1 MIKKYDRFSK
11 ADKAGDLGNYK
22 KAYRLFSELA
32 REGNVHGMGR
42 LALMYSNGE
51 YVKKQYKK
59 SIYWD
64 LEAIKQGEQPTNL
77 AITYRQLGDIQRY
90 KYYLEKAMAQGD
102 DSATFDLAKLYS
114 ISPSERLQVQAL
126 LLLVVTR
133 NNTIPIEMEQAE
145 QILDRFEKEEKLE
158 NFTELFKSVKP
169 VVKKIKYPSNYQKD
183 SQKVVKQLAK
193 VTEYLDR
200 QKYKKARKLL
210 EQLAADGCAKAM
222 DILGGIYL
230 YGVGVIVNITDA
242 IKWYVRAIE
251 SGCFESNLNLAIAYR
266 HTHDILRYK
275 HYLELALTKGDDNA
289 ALLLAQLYS
298 VSEHESERVEALL
311 EQVVASEKV
320 NADAIYQAEMMLKN
334 LLSPFNKIKQPLI

>member
-1 MIKKYDRFSK
+1 MIKKYDRLEEAGK
-11 ADKAGDLGNYK
+11 AEDLGNYK
-22 KAYRLFSELA
+22 KAYRLLSELA
-32 REGNVHGMGR
+32 REGNAHAMSA
-42 LALMYSNGE
+42 LALMYHNGE
-51 YVKKQYKK
+51 YVRKQYKK

-64 LEAIKQGEQPTNL
+64 LESIKQGIDSKNL
-77 AITYRQLGDIQRY
+77 AITYRQLGDMQRY

-102 DSATFDLAKLYS
+102 DSAAFNLAKLYS
-114 ISPSERLQVQAL
+114 VSAKERLQVQAL

-133 NNTIPIEMEQAE
+133 DNTYQDEIEQAQ
-145 QILDRFEKEEKLE
+145 QILGRLEKEEKLE
-158 NFTELFKSVKP
+158 SFTGLFKSVKP
-169 VVKKIKYPSNYQKD
+169 TVKKIKYPTSYQKD
-183 SQKVVKQLAK
+183 SKKIVQQLAK
-193 VTEYLDR
+193 VTEHLDR

-230 YGVGVIVNITDA
+230 YGIGVIVNITDA

-275 HYLELALTKGDDNA
+275 HYLELALAKGDDNA

-298 VSEHESERVEALL
+298 VSERESERVEALL
-311 EQVVASEKV
+311 EQVVASDKV
-320 NADAIYQAEMMLKN
+320 NADAVYQAEMMLQN
-334 LLSPFNKIKQPLI
+334 LMSPFNKIKQPLI